1 MLGRREMLRATGV
14 VGLGMI
20 VGGCREEPNRDA
32 RPTSGM
38 PGSGTPGGTPSG
50 GPSTGSPGVAGFR
63 MPAEGGPHE
72 RTWMAYGATP
82 GVWGEDSVSP
92 YGRDLRNSR
101 IVARQDL
108 VRLAATIS
116 RFEPVTL
123 LVNSAA
129 DEAEARRFLAEC
141 KAGRS
146 AKDQVGAE
154 LDRAG
159 RIYAAG
165 EKLPPIGT
173 VDIVRMPLNDL
184 WARDTAP
191 VFVRDTGGRPHAVD
205 LNFNGWGQWPPRTG
219 LPGWRKDPAKTR
231 NGIRDQPITRDRGVA
246 AGIAV
251 DADIQVVRTWLTMEG
266 GGLEVNGA
274 GLGVATESCILTP
287 NRNPGKTKAAVE
299 AELRRLFGVERVLW
313 MPGRP
318 GIELTD
324 WHVDF
329 LARFVAPGKLLYAA
343 SDDPGDGPDQRAL
356 RAGVEQINALP
367 ANERALLLGG
377 SADGGGGAGERGAG
391 AGADQLTL
399 HAIQPPDPDE
409 VFSAYEARN
418 RALPITERG
427 ADEFGET
434 AATGYVGYYEANG
447 CVVLGQFGDLE
458 ADQAAYDLI
467 SELYPDRV
475 VVQLTTD
482 GLANAGGT
490 IHCATQQQPA

>member
-1 MLGRREMLRATGV
+1 MLGRRELLRATGV
-14 VGLGMI
+14 AGLGMV
-20 VGGCREEPNRDA
+20 VGGCREEPNGDA
-32 RPTSGM
+32 RPTSGT
-38 PGSGTPGGTPSG
+38 PASGTPGGTPSG
-50 GPSTGSPGVAGFR
+50 GPGATGFR

-72 RTWMAYGATP
+72 VTWMAYGATP

-108 VRLAATIS
+108 VRLAATIA
-116 RFEPVTL
+116 RFEPVVL

-141 KAGRS
+141 TAGRS
-146 AKDQVGAE
+146 VKDQVGDE
-154 LDRAG
+154 LDRSG
-159 RIYAAG
+159 RIYAGG
-165 EKLPPIGT
+165 EKLPAIGS
-173 VDIVRMPLNDL
+173 VEFVRMPLNDL

-191 VFVRDTGGRPHAVD
+191 VFVRDAGGRLHGVD

-219 LPGWRKDPAKTR
+219 LPGWRKDPVKTR
-231 NGIRDQPITRDRGVA
+231 NGIRDQPVTRDRGVA

-251 DADIQVVRTWLTMEG
+251 QGDVQVVRTWLTMEG

-274 GLGVATESCILTP
+274 GLGVATESCILNP
-287 NRNPGKTKAAVE
+287 NRNPGRTKAQVE
-299 AELRRLFGVERVLW
+299 AELRRVFGVERMLW

-329 LARFVAPGKLLYAA
+329 LARFVAPGNLLYAA
-343 SDDPGDGPDQRAL
+343 SDDPEDEPDQRAL
-356 RAGVEQINALP
+356 RAGVDRINTLP

-377 SADGGGGAGERGAG
+377 ADR
-391 AGADQLTL
+391 LTL
-399 HAIQPPDPDE
+399 HAVQPPDPE
-409 VFSAYEARN
+409 QVFAAYQARN

-427 ADEFGET
+427 ADEFAET

-447 CVVLGQFGDLE
+447 CVVLGQFGDLD
-458 ADQAAYDLI
+458 ADQAAYDLL
-467 SELYPDRV
+467 SELYPDRI
-475 VVQLTTD
+475 VVQITTD

>member
-1 MLGRREMLRATGV
+1 MLGRRELLRATGV
-14 VGLGMI
+14 AGLGMV
-20 VGGCREEPNRDA
+20 VGGCREEPSVNVT
-32 RPTSGM
+32 PTSG
-38 PGSGTPGGTPSG
+38 TTADGTPSG
-50 GPSTGSPGVAGFR
+50 GPSTGSPGPAGFR
-63 MPAEGGPHE
+63 MPAEGGPHAV
-72 RTWMAYGATP
+72 TWMAYGATP
-82 GVWGEDSVSP
+82 GVWGEDSVSA
-92 YGRDLRNSR
+92 YGRDLRNSPV
-101 IVARQDL
+101 VARQDL

-116 RFEPVTL
+116 RFEPVAL

-129 DEAEARRFLAEC
+129 DETEARRFLAAC
-141 KAGRS
+141 SAGR
-146 AKDQVGAE
+146 AVKDQVGDE
-154 LDRAG
+154 LDRSG
-159 RIYAAG
+159 RIYAGG
-165 EKLPPIGT
+165 EKLPAVGT
-173 VDIVRMPLNDL
+173 VDLVRMPLNDL

-191 VFVRDTGGRPHAVD
+191 VFVRDTGGRLHAVD
-205 LNFNGWGQWPPRTG
+205 LNFNGWGQWLPRTG

-231 NGIRDQPITRDRGVA
+231 NGIRDQPITRDRGFA
-246 AGIAV
+246 AGIAA

-274 GLGVATESCILTP
+274 GLGVATESCILNP

-299 AELRRLFGVERVLW
+299 AELRRLFGVERMLW

-318 GIELTD
+318 AIELTD

-343 SDDPGDGPDQRAL
+343 SDDPDDGPDQRAL
-356 RAGVEQINALP
+356 RAGVEEINALP

-377 SADGGGGAGERGAG
+377 GGRSGGGGAG
-391 AGADQLTL
+391 ADRLTL
-399 HAIQPPDPDE
+399 HAVQPPDPE
-409 VFSAYEARN
+409 QVFAAYEERN